1 MINGAKYFLDDLQ
14 MIEYGIL
21 TKKEISS
28 LLELYKQLNPL
39 NEVAINECTA
49 NNIWKEIEKHNIQ
62 YYIAKE
68 NGKIIGSCYICII
81 PNLSRGGKS
90 IGFIENVI
98 TDKEYRRKGIGKNII
113 KKAIEYAKKQNCY
126 KILLQSGNKRTEAH
140 KFYESIGF
148 DGESKKA
155 FEIRLT

>member
-1 MINGAKYFLDDLQ
+1 MV
-14 MIEYGIL
+14 EYGVL
-21 TKKEISS
+21 LDTEIPS

-39 NEVAINECTA
+39 NEIIINEITA
-49 NNIWKEIEKHNIQ
+49 KNIWKEIEKYNIK
-62 YYIAKE
+62 YYVAKE

-81 PNLSRGGKS
+81 PNLTRGGKS

-113 KKAIEYAKKQNCY
+113 KKAIEYAKEQNCY
-126 KILLQSGNKRTEAH
+126 KVLLQSGNKRTEAH

-148 DGESKKA
+148 DGKSKKA
-155 FEIRLT
+155 FEIRFT